1 MAIDPNAVGATA
13 GPVER
18 SWTSTDCLLYAVGVG
33 AGLDELQ
40 FSTEKDQRVLPTMPV
55 VLTPRGAVPMSKIG
69 TFDPAM
75 LVHGEQ
81 SIELARPLPVEG
93 KLRASGRIAAV
104 YDKGKA
110 AVVVVENRGGG
121 RGERGAAVPDSFFE
135 LHPRGGRLRRTTRS
149 VGAVSGAPGAKAG
162 SRGHLR
168 DPAGAGPPVSPERR
182 PQSAPQRSGVR
193 KESRLPKAH
202 SSRPVHVRLHRSGAS
217 AHAVRLRPSPVQVDV
232 RPFLAPGVPWRG
244 AHSLDVGRRPHV
256 HIPDA
261 QSRRRN
267 RSRPWRHGVCLTVV
281 KQAEPAMRTRGV
293 GPCPARTH
301 SIARAGTWQAE

>member
-110 AVVVVENRGGG
+110 AVVIVEIEAVDVAS
-121 RGERGAAVPDSFFE
+121 GELLYRTRSSSFIRGAGGFGGQRGPSAPSPEPPARRPDHEVTCETRPEQALLYRLSGDRNP
-135 LHPRGGRLRRTTRS
+135 LHSDPEFAKRAGFPRPILHGLCTYGFTGRALLHTLCGSDPARFKSMSGRFSHPVFPGEALTVSMWVDGRTCTFQTR
-149 VGAVSGAPGAKAG
+149 KAG
-162 SRGHLR
+162 GEI
-168 DPAGAGPPVSPERR
+168 V
-182 PQSAPQRSGVR
+182 
-193 KESRLPKAH
+193 
-202 SSRPVHVRLHRSGAS
+202 
-217 AHAVRLRPSPVQVDV
+217 
-232 RPFLAPGVPWRG
+232 
-244 AHSLDVGRRPHV
+244 LD
-256 HIPDA
+256 
-261 QSRRRN
+261 
-267 RSRPWRHGVCLTVV
+267 HGVM
-281 KQAEPAMRTRGV
+281 AFA
-293 GPCPARTH
+293 
-301 SIARAGTWQAE
+301 